1 MSYISIKVLPK
12 TGHGG
17 KLNAV
22 TECLYTDGDGS
33 VGGEA
38 NAAGKRLMEKQSPEQ
53 QERGSQSPRVRA
65 TSLAGGGAGPGSG
78 TGVMHLTAG
87 VGDLQR

>member
-1 MSYISIKVLPK
+1 MR
-12 TGHGG
+12 
-17 KLNAV
+17 V

-65 TSLAGGGAGPGSG
+65 YQPSRRRSGPGLRHG
-78 TGVMHLTAG
+78 E
-87 VGDLQR
+87 